1 MSQAVREN
9 WKYFS
14 GAVLIHG
21 ALAALLFV
29 SVSNFSRQ
37 TPPAQLAIRATLVD
51 KSMLKQLARPQEQ
64 QEPQVDKQKEAEAEK
79 QKQEEAERQRQQ
91 EQQAQ
96 REREQQQEKEREQQQ
111 AVERQ
116 REIDKQKQAEAQ
128 LQEQAKQRQAA
139 MEQQRQK
146 ALEEQKRLAD
156 IQQKQREAEQRK
168 KAEADARAQA
178 AREAELKA
186 QLAAEEGVTEAVNAG
201 LQNQYVALI
210 QQKVMR
216 NWIRPASAKPG
227 LLCEVRV
234 RQTSNGTVLSATVG
248 QCNGD
253 AAVRQSIETAVLSSS
268 PLPAPP
274 DPRVFQSNLVFNF
287 KPVE

>member
-21 ALAALLFV
+21 ALAALLLV
-29 SVSNFSRQ
+29 SVNNWSRQ
-37 TPPAQLAIRATLVD
+37 TPPPQLAIRATLADRSSV
-51 KSMLKQLARPQEQ
+51 LKQLNAPK
-64 QEPQVDKQKEAEAEK
+64 EPQVDAQKQAEAEK

-96 REREQQQEKEREQQQ
+96 REREQQQQKEREQQQ
-111 AVERQ
+111 VLERQ
-116 REIDKQKQAEAQ
+116 REIGKQKQVEAQ
-128 LQEQAKQRQAA
+128 LQQEAKQRQAA

-146 ALEEQKRLAD
+146 QLEEQKRLAD

-168 KAEADARAQA
+168 KAEADAKSQA

-201 LQNQYVALI
+201 LQSQYVALI

-234 RQTSNGTVLSATVG
+234 RQTSNGTVLSAQVG

-253 AAVRQSIETAVLSSS
+253 AAVKQSIETAVLSSS

-274 DPRVFQSNLVFNF
+274 DPRVFQANLVFNF